1 MCYNCTA
8 IKSYAKGISES
19 MKKGMRVA
27 ALVLVCI
34 LLLSMGASAMAAEY
48 SRYSQAKTAVSNDS
62 TIIMRVN
69 PDSSTQAENVV
80 KTFSRVEGKTFEL
93 LGETGDWYYAR
104 YEGSEGFVRKK
115 DFDLQTA
122 SVSTASTTTP
132 QYSKFSA
139 AKSGVATDSAI
150 WMRATASK
158 DAEVT
163 KKFSGVRGKT
173 FSLLGESGDW
183 YYAQYEGAEG
193 FVRKQDFTLQSGS
206 TSASS
211 TTPQY
216 SKFSAAKS
224 GTATDSAIWMRA
236 AASQDAE
243 VTKKFSGVRGE
254 TFTLLGESG
263 DWYYAQYE
271 GAEGFVRKQDFTLPG
286 QAAPAANLSQPSG
299 DKWGSIKVSG
309 TKINH
314 TIYCNAI
321 SGNDYK
327 YNKSYYNI
335 FSMTNYSSQVTVLM
349 GHNMRKSAGSSKGM
363 FHDLHHVQNAFLGRK
378 TCESCGR
385 SCSGAKTD
393 VFNINYQGY
402 SKWKLLCFYETPSS
416 GSYNVLV
423 STATGTGN
431 PSSWLSTQYAN
442 ARNNNY
448 KGMVLDSSGTGSDRL
463 MVLITCGDTY
473 GSTSTSRLYM
483 VLKAIS

>member
-34 LLLSMGASAMAAEY
+34 LLLSMGAPALAAEY
-48 SRYSQAKTAVSNDS
+48 SRYSQAKAAVSNDS

-69 PDSSTQAENVV
+69 PDSSTQADNVV
-80 KTFSRVEGKTFEL
+80 KTFSQVEGKTFEL

-122 SVSTASTTTP
+122 SASTASTTTP

-150 WMRATASK
+150 WMRAAASK
-158 DAEVT
+158 
-163 KKFSGVRGKT
+163 
-173 FSLLGESGDW
+173 
-183 YYAQYEGAEG
+183 
-193 FVRKQDFTLQSGS
+193 
-206 TSASS
+206 
-211 TTPQY
+211 
-216 SKFSAAKS
+216 
-224 GTATDSAIWMRA
+224 
-236 AASQDAE
+236 DAE

-286 QAAPAANLSQPSG
+286 QTASAANLSQPSG

-423 STATGTGN
+423 NTATNTGS
-431 PSSWLSTQYAN
+431 PSSWISTQYAN
-442 ARNNNY
+442 ARNSNY

>member
-1 MCYNCTA
+1 MCYNCSA

-34 LLLSMGASAMAAEY
+34 LLLSMGAPALAAEY

-69 PDSSTQAENVV
+69 PDSSTQADNVV
-80 KTFSRVEGKTFEL
+80 KTFSQVEGKTFEL

-122 SVSTASTTTP
+122 SASTASTTTP

-139 AKSGVATDSAI
+139 AKSGAATDSAI

-158 DAEVT
+158 
-163 KKFSGVRGKT
+163 
-173 FSLLGESGDW
+173 
-183 YYAQYEGAEG
+183 
-193 FVRKQDFTLQSGS
+193 
-206 TSASS
+206 
-211 TTPQY
+211 
-216 SKFSAAKS
+216 
-224 GTATDSAIWMRA
+224 
-236 AASQDAE
+236 DAE

-286 QAAPAANLSQPSG
+286 QTAPAANLSQPSG

-423 STATGTGN
+423 NTATNTGS
-431 PSSWLSTQYAN
+431 PSSWISTQYAN
-442 ARNNNY
+442 ARNSNY

>member
-34 LLLSMGASAMAAEY
+34 LLLSMGAPAMAAEY
-48 SRYSQAKTAVSNDS
+48 SRYSQAKAAVSNDS

-122 SVSTASTTTP
+122 SASTASTTTP

-139 AKSGVATDSAI
+139 AKSGAATDSAI
-150 WMRATASK
+150 WMRASASK

-163 KKFSGVRGKT
+163 KK
-173 FSLLGESGDW
+173 L
-183 YYAQYEGAEG
+183 
-193 FVRKQDFTLQSGS
+193 
-206 TSASS
+206 
-211 TTPQY
+211 
-216 SKFSAAKS
+216 
-224 GTATDSAIWMRA
+224 
-236 AASQDAE
+236 
-243 VTKKFSGVRGE
+243 SGVRGE

-423 STATGTGN
+423 NTATNTGS
-431 PSSWLSTQYAN
+431 PSSWISTQYAN
-442 ARNNNY
+442 ARNSNY

>member
-34 LLLSMGASAMAAEY
+34 LLLSMGAPALAAEY
-48 SRYSQAKTAVSNDS
+48 SRYSQAKAAVSNDS

-122 SVSTASTTTP
+122 SASTASTTTP

-139 AKSGVATDSAI
+139 AKSGAATDSAI
-150 WMRATASK
+150 WMRASASK
-158 DAEVT
+158 
-163 KKFSGVRGKT
+163 
-173 FSLLGESGDW
+173 
-183 YYAQYEGAEG
+183 
-193 FVRKQDFTLQSGS
+193 
-206 TSASS
+206 
-211 TTPQY
+211 
-216 SKFSAAKS
+216 
-224 GTATDSAIWMRA
+224 
-236 AASQDAE
+236 DAE

-423 STATGTGN
+423 NTATNTGS
-431 PSSWLSTQYAN
+431 PSSWISTQYAN
-442 ARNNNY
+442 ARNSNY

>member
-104 YEGSEGFVRKK
+104 YEG
-115 DFDLQTA
+115 
-122 SVSTASTTTP
+122 
-132 QYSKFSA
+132 
-139 AKSGVATDSAI
+139 
-150 WMRATASK
+150 
-158 DAEVT
+158 
-163 KKFSGVRGKT
+163 
-173 FSLLGESGDW
+173 
-183 YYAQYEGAEG
+183 AEG

-211 TTPQY
+211 TTAQY

-236 AASQDAE
+236 SASKDAE

-286 QAAPAANLSQPSG
+286 QTASAANLSQPSG

-378 TCESCGR
+378 TCGSCGR

-423 STATGTGN
+423 NTATNTGS
-431 PSSWLSTQYAN
+431 PSSWISTQYAN
-442 ARNNNY
+442 ARNSNY

>member
-1 MCYNCTA
+1 
-8 IKSYAKGISES
+8 

-34 LLLSMGASAMAAEY
+34 LLLSMGAPAMAAEY

-69 PDSSTQAENVV
+69 PDSSTQADNVV

-122 SVSTASTTTP
+122 SASTASTTTP

-150 WMRATASK
+150 WMRASASK
-158 DAEVT
+158 
-163 KKFSGVRGKT
+163 
-173 FSLLGESGDW
+173 
-183 YYAQYEGAEG
+183 
-193 FVRKQDFTLQSGS
+193 
-206 TSASS
+206 
-211 TTPQY
+211 
-216 SKFSAAKS
+216 
-224 GTATDSAIWMRA
+224 
-236 AASQDAE
+236 DAE

-286 QAAPAANLSQPSG
+286 QTAPAANLSQPSG

-423 STATGTGN
+423 STATNTGS
-431 PSSWLSTQYAN
+431 PSSWISTQYAN
-442 ARNNNY
+442 ARNSNY

>member
-1 MCYNCTA
+1 
-8 IKSYAKGISES
+8 

-34 LLLSMGASAMAAEY
+34 LLLSMGAPALAAEY

-69 PDSSTQAENVV
+69 PDSSTQADNVV

-122 SVSTASTTTP
+122 SASTASTTTP

-139 AKSGVATDSAI
+139 AKSGAATDSAI
-150 WMRATASK
+150 WMRAT
-158 DAEVT
+158 
-163 KKFSGVRGKT
+163 
-173 FSLLGESGDW
+173 
-183 YYAQYEGAEG
+183 
-193 FVRKQDFTLQSGS
+193 
-206 TSASS
+206 
-211 TTPQY
+211 
-216 SKFSAAKS
+216 
-224 GTATDSAIWMRA
+224 
-236 AASQDAE
+236 ASQDAE

-271 GAEGFVRKQDFTLPG
+271 GAEGFVRKQDFSLPG

-423 STATGTGN
+423 NTATNTGS
-431 PSSWLSTQYAN
+431 PSSWISTQYAN
-442 ARNNNY
+442 ARNSNY

>member
-1 MCYNCTA
+1 MCYNCSA
-8 IKSYAKGISES
+8 IKSYTKGISES

-34 LLLSMGASAMAAEY
+34 LLLSMGAPALAAEY

-122 SVSTASTTTP
+122 SASTASTTTP

-163 KKFSGVRGKT
+163 KKFSGVRG
-173 FSLLGESGDW
+173 
-183 YYAQYEGAEG
+183 
-193 FVRKQDFTLQSGS
+193 
-206 TSASS
+206 
-211 TTPQY
+211 
-216 SKFSAAKS
+216 
-224 GTATDSAIWMRA
+224 
-236 AASQDAE
+236 
-243 VTKKFSGVRGE
+243 E

-286 QAAPAANLSQPSG
+286 QTAPAANLSQPSG

-335 FSMTNYSSQVTVLM
+335 FSMTNYSSQVTVLT

-423 STATGTGN
+423 NTATNTGS
-431 PSSWLSTQYAN
+431 PSSWISTQYAN
-442 ARNNNY
+442 ARNSNY

>member
-48 SRYSQAKTAVSNDS
+48 SRYSQAKAAVSNDS

-69 PDSSTQAENVV
+69 PDSSTQADNVV

-93 LGETGDWYYAR
+93 LGESGDWYYAR

-115 DFDLQTA
+115 DFDLPSA
-122 SVSTASTTTP
+122 STSTASTSTATP

-150 WMRATASK
+150 WMRASASK

-163 KKFSGVRGKT
+163 KK
-173 FSLLGESGDW
+173 L
-183 YYAQYEGAEG
+183 
-193 FVRKQDFTLQSGS
+193 
-206 TSASS
+206 
-211 TTPQY
+211 
-216 SKFSAAKS
+216 
-224 GTATDSAIWMRA
+224 
-236 AASQDAE
+236 
-243 VTKKFSGVRGE
+243 SGVRGE

-271 GAEGFVRKQDFTLPG
+271 GAEGFVRKQDFSLPG

-442 ARNNNY
+442 ARNSNY

>member
-34 LLLSMGASAMAAEY
+34 LLLSMGAPAMAAEY

-69 PDSSTQAENVV
+69 PDSSTQADNVV

-115 DFDLQTA
+115 DFDLPSA
-122 SVSTASTTTP
+122 STSTPATSTATP

-150 WMRATASK
+150 WMRASASK

-163 KKFSGVRGKT
+163 KK
-173 FSLLGESGDW
+173 L
-183 YYAQYEGAEG
+183 
-193 FVRKQDFTLQSGS
+193 
-206 TSASS
+206 
-211 TTPQY
+211 
-216 SKFSAAKS
+216 
-224 GTATDSAIWMRA
+224 
-236 AASQDAE
+236 
-243 VTKKFSGVRGE
+243 SGVRGE

-286 QAAPAANLSQPSG
+286 QTASAANLSQPSG

-378 TCESCGR
+378 TCGSCGR

-423 STATGTGN
+423 NTATNTGS
-431 PSSWLSTQYAN
+431 PSSWISTQYAN
-442 ARNNNY
+442 ARNSNY

>member
-8 IKSYAKGISES
+8 IKSYAKGISKKK
-19 MKKGMRVA
+19 KKGMRVA

-34 LLLSMGASAMAAEY
+34 LLLSMGAPAMAAEY
-48 SRYSQAKTAVSNDS
+48 SRYSQAKAAVSNDS

-69 PDSSTQAENVV
+69 PDSSTQEENVV

-122 SVSTASTTTP
+122 SASTASTTTP

-139 AKSGVATDSAI
+139 AKSGA
-150 WMRATASK
+150 
-158 DAEVT
+158 
-163 KKFSGVRGKT
+163 
-173 FSLLGESGDW
+173 
-183 YYAQYEGAEG
+183 
-193 FVRKQDFTLQSGS
+193 
-206 TSASS
+206 
-211 TTPQY
+211 
-216 SKFSAAKS
+216 
-224 GTATDSAIWMRA
+224 ATDSAIWMRA

-286 QAAPAANLSQPSG
+286 QTASAANLSQPSG

-335 FSMTNYSSQVTVLM
+335 FSMTNYSSQVTVLT

-423 STATGTGN
+423 NTATNTGS
-431 PSSWLSTQYAN
+431 PSSWISTQYAN
-442 ARNNNY
+442 ARNSNY

>member
-19 MKKGMRVA
+19 MKEGMRVA

-34 LLLSMGASAMAAEY
+34 LLLSMGAPALAAEY
-48 SRYSQAKTAVSNDS
+48 SRYSQAKAAVSNDS

-69 PDSSTQAENVV
+69 PDSSTQADNVV

-115 DFDLQTA
+115 DFDLPSA
-122 SVSTASTTTP
+122 SASTASTTTP

-139 AKSGVATDSAI
+139 AKSGAATDSAI

-173 FSLLGESGDW
+173 FTLLGENGDW
-183 YYAQYEGAEG
+183 YYAQYEGA
-193 FVRKQDFTLQSGS
+193 T
-206 TSASS
+206 
-211 TTPQY
+211 
-216 SKFSAAKS
+216 
-224 GTATDSAIWMRA
+224 
-236 AASQDAE
+236 
-243 VTKKFSGVRGE
+243 
-254 TFTLLGESG
+254 
-263 DWYYAQYE
+263 
-271 GAEGFVRKQDFTLPG
+271 GFVRKQDFTLPG
-286 QAAPAANLSQPSG
+286 QTASAANLSQPSG

-423 STATGTGN
+423 NTATNTGS
-431 PSSWLSTQYAN
+431 PSSWISTQYAN
-442 ARNNNY
+442 ARNSNY

>member
-1 MCYNCTA
+1 
-8 IKSYAKGISES
+8 

-69 PDSSTQAENVV
+69 PDSSTQADNVV

-122 SVSTASTTTP
+122 SASTASTTTP

-139 AKSGVATDSAI
+139 AKSGAATDSAI
-150 WMRATASK
+150 WMRASASK

-163 KKFSGVRGKT
+163 KK
-173 FSLLGESGDW
+173 L
-183 YYAQYEGAEG
+183 
-193 FVRKQDFTLQSGS
+193 
-206 TSASS
+206 
-211 TTPQY
+211 
-216 SKFSAAKS
+216 
-224 GTATDSAIWMRA
+224 
-236 AASQDAE
+236 
-243 VTKKFSGVRGE
+243 SGVRGE

-286 QAAPAANLSQPSG
+286 QTAPAANLSQPSG

-423 STATGTGN
+423 NTATNTGS
-431 PSSWLSTQYAN
+431 PSSWISTQYAN
-442 ARNNNY
+442 ARNSNY

>member
-34 LLLSMGASAMAAEY
+34 LLLSMGAPALAAEY
-48 SRYSQAKTAVSNDS
+48 SRYSQAKAAVSNDS

-69 PDSSTQAENVV
+69 PDSSTQADNVV

-115 DFDLQTA
+115 DFDLPSA
-122 SVSTASTTTP
+122 STSTPATSTATP

-150 WMRATASK
+150 WMRASASK
-158 DAEVT
+158 
-163 KKFSGVRGKT
+163 
-173 FSLLGESGDW
+173 
-183 YYAQYEGAEG
+183 
-193 FVRKQDFTLQSGS
+193 
-206 TSASS
+206 
-211 TTPQY
+211 
-216 SKFSAAKS
+216 
-224 GTATDSAIWMRA
+224 
-236 AASQDAE
+236 DAE

-286 QAAPAANLSQPSG
+286 QTASAANLSQPSG

-423 STATGTGN
+423 NTATNTGS
-431 PSSWLSTQYAN
+431 PSSWISTQYAN
-442 ARNNNY
+442 ARNSNY

>member
-34 LLLSMGASAMAAEY
+34 LLLSMGAPAMAAEY
-48 SRYSQAKTAVSNDS
+48 SRYSQAKAAVSNDS

-122 SVSTASTTTP
+122 SASTASTTTP

-163 KKFSGVRGKT
+163 KKLSGVRGKT
-173 FSLLGESGDW
+173 FS
-183 YYAQYEGAEG
+183 
-193 FVRKQDFTLQSGS
+193 
-206 TSASS
+206 
-211 TTPQY
+211 
-216 SKFSAAKS
+216 
-224 GTATDSAIWMRA
+224 
-236 AASQDAE
+236 
-243 VTKKFSGVRGE
+243 
-254 TFTLLGESG
+254 LLGESG

-423 STATGTGN
+423 NTATNTGS
-431 PSSWLSTQYAN
+431 PSSWISTQYAN
-442 ARNNNY
+442 ARNSNY

>member
-34 LLLSMGASAMAAEY
+34 LLLSMGAPAMAAEY
-48 SRYSQAKTAVSNDS
+48 SRYSQAKAAVSNDS

-122 SVSTASTTTP
+122 SASTASTTTP

-139 AKSGVATDSAI
+139 AKSGAATDSAI

-158 DAEVT
+158 
-163 KKFSGVRGKT
+163 
-173 FSLLGESGDW
+173 
-183 YYAQYEGAEG
+183 
-193 FVRKQDFTLQSGS
+193 
-206 TSASS
+206 
-211 TTPQY
+211 
-216 SKFSAAKS
+216 
-224 GTATDSAIWMRA
+224 
-236 AASQDAE
+236 DAE

-286 QAAPAANLSQPSG
+286 QTAPAANLSQPSG

-335 FSMTNYSSQVTVLM
+335 FSMTNYSSQVTVLT

-423 STATGTGN
+423 NTATNTGS
-431 PSSWLSTQYAN
+431 PSSWISTQYAN
-442 ARNNNY
+442 ARNSNY

>member
-1 MCYNCTA
+1 
-8 IKSYAKGISES
+8 

-34 LLLSMGASAMAAEY
+34 LLLSMGAPALAAEY
-48 SRYSQAKTAVSNDS
+48 SRYSQAKAAVSNDS

-69 PDSSTQAENVV
+69 PDSSTQADNVV

-104 YEGSEGFVRKK
+104 YEGSEGFVRK
-115 DFDLQTA
+115 
-122 SVSTASTTTP
+122 
-132 QYSKFSA
+132 
-139 AKSGVATDSAI
+139 
-150 WMRATASK
+150 
-158 DAEVT
+158 
-163 KKFSGVRGKT
+163 
-173 FSLLGESGDW
+173 
-183 YYAQYEGAEG
+183 
-193 FVRKQDFTLQSGS
+193 QDFTLQSGS

-224 GTATDSAIWMRA
+224 GAATDSAIWMRA
-236 AASQDAE
+236 TASKDAE
-243 VTKKFSGVRGE
+243 VTKKLSGVRGE

-271 GAEGFVRKQDFTLPG
+271 GAEGFVRKQDFSLPG
-286 QAAPAANLSQPSG
+286 QTASAANLSQPSG

-402 SKWKLLCFYETPSS
+402 SKWKLLCFYETPAS

-423 STATGTGN
+423 NTATNTGS
-431 PSSWLSTQYAN
+431 PSSWISTQYAN
-442 ARNNNY
+442 ARNSNY

>member
-1 MCYNCTA
+1 
-8 IKSYAKGISES
+8 

-48 SRYSQAKTAVSNDS
+48 SRYSQAKAAVSNDS

-69 PDSSTQAENVV
+69 PDSSTQADNVV

-115 DFDLQTA
+115 DFDLPSA
-122 SVSTASTTTP
+122 STSTASTSTATP

-150 WMRATASK
+150 WMRASASK

-163 KKFSGVRGKT
+163 KK
-173 FSLLGESGDW
+173 L
-183 YYAQYEGAEG
+183 
-193 FVRKQDFTLQSGS
+193 
-206 TSASS
+206 
-211 TTPQY
+211 
-216 SKFSAAKS
+216 
-224 GTATDSAIWMRA
+224 
-236 AASQDAE
+236 
-243 VTKKFSGVRGE
+243 SGVRGE

-271 GAEGFVRKQDFTLPG
+271 GAEGFVRKQDFSLPG

-442 ARNNNY
+442 ARNSNY

>member
-1 MCYNCTA
+1 
-8 IKSYAKGISES
+8 

-34 LLLSMGASAMAAEY
+34 LLLSMGAPAMAAEY

-69 PDSSTQAENVV
+69 PDSSTQADNVV

-122 SVSTASTTTP
+122 SASTASTTTP

-150 WMRATASK
+150 WMRASASK
-158 DAEVT
+158 
-163 KKFSGVRGKT
+163 
-173 FSLLGESGDW
+173 
-183 YYAQYEGAEG
+183 
-193 FVRKQDFTLQSGS
+193 
-206 TSASS
+206 
-211 TTPQY
+211 
-216 SKFSAAKS
+216 
-224 GTATDSAIWMRA
+224 
-236 AASQDAE
+236 DAE

-286 QAAPAANLSQPSG
+286 QTAPAANLSQPSG

-423 STATGTGN
+423 NTATNTGS
-431 PSSWLSTQYAN
+431 PSSWISTQYAN
-442 ARNNNY
+442 ARNSNY

>member
-1 MCYNCTA
+1 
-8 IKSYAKGISES
+8 

-122 SVSTASTTTP
+122 SASTASTTTP

-139 AKSGVATDSAI
+139 AKSGAATDSAI

-158 DAEVT
+158 
-163 KKFSGVRGKT
+163 
-173 FSLLGESGDW
+173 
-183 YYAQYEGAEG
+183 
-193 FVRKQDFTLQSGS
+193 
-206 TSASS
+206 
-211 TTPQY
+211 
-216 SKFSAAKS
+216 
-224 GTATDSAIWMRA
+224 
-236 AASQDAE
+236 DAE

-286 QAAPAANLSQPSG
+286 QTAPAANLSQPSG

-393 VFNINYQGY
+393 VININYQGY

-423 STATGTGN
+423 NTATNTGS
-431 PSSWLSTQYAN
+431 PSSWISTQYAN
-442 ARNNNY
+442 ARNSNY

>member
-34 LLLSMGASAMAAEY
+34 LLLSMGAPAMAAEY
-48 SRYSQAKTAVSNDS
+48 SRYSQAKAAVSNDS

-69 PDSSTQAENVV
+69 PDSSTQADNVV

-122 SVSTASTTTP
+122 SASTASTTTP

-150 WMRATASK
+150 WMRASASK
-158 DAEVT
+158 
-163 KKFSGVRGKT
+163 
-173 FSLLGESGDW
+173 
-183 YYAQYEGAEG
+183 
-193 FVRKQDFTLQSGS
+193 
-206 TSASS
+206 
-211 TTPQY
+211 
-216 SKFSAAKS
+216 
-224 GTATDSAIWMRA
+224 
-236 AASQDAE
+236 DAE

-286 QAAPAANLSQPSG
+286 QTASAANLSQPSG

-423 STATGTGN
+423 NTATNTGS
-431 PSSWLSTQYAN
+431 PSSWISTQYAN
-442 ARNNNY
+442 ARNSNY

>member
-34 LLLSMGASAMAAEY
+34 LLLSMGAPAMAAEY
-48 SRYSQAKTAVSNDS
+48 SRYSQAKAAVSNDS

-69 PDSSTQAENVV
+69 PDSSTQADNVV

-122 SVSTASTTTP
+122 SASTASTTTP

-150 WMRATASK
+150 WMRASASK
-158 DAEVT
+158 
-163 KKFSGVRGKT
+163 
-173 FSLLGESGDW
+173 
-183 YYAQYEGAEG
+183 
-193 FVRKQDFTLQSGS
+193 
-206 TSASS
+206 
-211 TTPQY
+211 
-216 SKFSAAKS
+216 
-224 GTATDSAIWMRA
+224 
-236 AASQDAE
+236 DAE

-286 QAAPAANLSQPSG
+286 QTAPAANLSQPSG

-423 STATGTGN
+423 NTATNTGS
-431 PSSWLSTQYAN
+431 PSSWISTQYAN
-442 ARNNNY
+442 ARNSNY

>member
-48 SRYSQAKTAVSNDS
+48 SRYSQAKAAVSNDS

-69 PDSSTQAENVV
+69 PDSSTQADNVV

-122 SVSTASTTTP
+122 SASTASTTTP

-139 AKSGVATDSAI
+139 AKSGAATDSAI
-150 WMRATASK
+150 WMRASASK
-158 DAEVT
+158 
-163 KKFSGVRGKT
+163 
-173 FSLLGESGDW
+173 
-183 YYAQYEGAEG
+183 
-193 FVRKQDFTLQSGS
+193 
-206 TSASS
+206 
-211 TTPQY
+211 
-216 SKFSAAKS
+216 
-224 GTATDSAIWMRA
+224 
-236 AASQDAE
+236 DAE

-299 DKWGSIKVSG
+299 NKWGSIKVSG

-423 STATGTGN
+423 NTATNTGS
-431 PSSWLSTQYAN
+431 PSSWISTQYAN
-442 ARNNNY
+442 ARNSNY

>member
-1 MCYNCTA
+1 
-8 IKSYAKGISES
+8 

-34 LLLSMGASAMAAEY
+34 LLLSMGAPALAAEY

-69 PDSSTQAENVV
+69 PDSSTQADNVV

-122 SVSTASTTTP
+122 SASTASTTTP
-132 QYSKFSA
+132 PYSKFSA
-139 AKSGVATDSAI
+139 AKSGAATDSAI

-163 KKFSGVRGKT
+163 KKFSGVRGKI

-193 FVRKQDFTLQSGS
+193 FVRKQDFS
-206 TSASS
+206 
-211 TTPQY
+211 
-216 SKFSAAKS
+216 
-224 GTATDSAIWMRA
+224 
-236 AASQDAE
+236 
-243 VTKKFSGVRGE
+243 
-254 TFTLLGESG
+254 
-263 DWYYAQYE
+263 
-271 GAEGFVRKQDFTLPG
+271 LPG
-286 QAAPAANLSQPSG
+286 QTAPAANLSQPSG

-423 STATGTGN
+423 NTATNTGS
-431 PSSWLSTQYAN
+431 PSSWISTQYAN
-442 ARNNNY
+442 ARNSNY

>member
-34 LLLSMGASAMAAEY
+34 LLLSMGAPAMAAEY

-122 SVSTASTTTP
+122 SASTASTTTP

-163 KKFSGVRGKT
+163 KKFSGVRG
-173 FSLLGESGDW
+173 
-183 YYAQYEGAEG
+183 
-193 FVRKQDFTLQSGS
+193 
-206 TSASS
+206 
-211 TTPQY
+211 
-216 SKFSAAKS
+216 
-224 GTATDSAIWMRA
+224 
-236 AASQDAE
+236 
-243 VTKKFSGVRGE
+243 E

-271 GAEGFVRKQDFTLPG
+271 GAEGFVRKQDFSLPG
-286 QAAPAANLSQPSG
+286 QTASAANLSQPSG

-423 STATGTGN
+423 NTATNTGS
-431 PSSWLSTQYAN
+431 PSSWISTQYAN
-442 ARNNNY
+442 ARNSNY

>member
-1 MCYNCTA
+1 
-8 IKSYAKGISES
+8 
-19 MKKGMRVA
+19 MKKGLRIT

-34 LLLSMGASAMAAEY
+34 LLLGMGAPALAAEY
-48 SRYSQAKTAVSNDS
+48 SRYSQAKAAVSNDS

-122 SVSTASTTTP
+122 SASTASTTTP

-139 AKSGVATDSAI
+139 AKSGAATDSAI

-158 DAEVT
+158 
-163 KKFSGVRGKT
+163 
-173 FSLLGESGDW
+173 
-183 YYAQYEGAEG
+183 
-193 FVRKQDFTLQSGS
+193 
-206 TSASS
+206 
-211 TTPQY
+211 
-216 SKFSAAKS
+216 
-224 GTATDSAIWMRA
+224 
-236 AASQDAE
+236 DAE

-423 STATGTGN
+423 NTATNTGS
-431 PSSWLSTQYAN
+431 PSSWISTQYAN
-442 ARNNNY
+442 ARNSNY

>member
-34 LLLSMGASAMAAEY
+34 LLLSMGAPALAAEY

-69 PDSSTQAENVV
+69 PDSSTQADNVV

-115 DFDLQTA
+115 DFDLPSA
-122 SVSTASTTTP
+122 STSTPATSTATP

-193 FVRKQDFTLQSGS
+193 FVRKQDFTL
-206 TSASS
+206 
-211 TTPQY
+211 
-216 SKFSAAKS
+216 
-224 GTATDSAIWMRA
+224 
-236 AASQDAE
+236 
-243 VTKKFSGVRGE
+243 
-254 TFTLLGESG
+254 
-263 DWYYAQYE
+263 
-271 GAEGFVRKQDFTLPG
+271 PG
-286 QAAPAANLSQPSG
+286 QTAPAANLSQPSG

-423 STATGTGN
+423 NTATNTGS
-431 PSSWLSTQYAN
+431 PSSWISTQYAN
-442 ARNNNY
+442 ARNSNY
-448 KGMVLDSSGTGSDRL
+448 KGMILDSSGTGSDRL

>member
-34 LLLSMGASAMAAEY
+34 LLLSMGAPALAAEY

-69 PDSSTQAENVV
+69 PDSSTQADNVV
-80 KTFSRVEGKTFEL
+80 KTFSRVEGKTFAL
-93 LGETGDWYYAR
+93 LGESGDWYYAR

-122 SVSTASTTTP
+122 SASTAST
-132 QYSKFSA
+132 
-139 AKSGVATDSAI
+139 
-150 WMRATASK
+150 
-158 DAEVT
+158 
-163 KKFSGVRGKT
+163 
-173 FSLLGESGDW
+173 
-183 YYAQYEGAEG
+183 
-193 FVRKQDFTLQSGS
+193 
-206 TSASS
+206 

-236 AASQDAE
+236 SASKDAE
-243 VTKKFSGVRGE
+243 VTKKLSGVRGE

-423 STATGTGN
+423 NTATNTGS
-431 PSSWLSTQYAN
+431 PSSWISTQYAN
-442 ARNNNY
+442 ARNSNY

>member
-1 MCYNCTA
+1 
-8 IKSYAKGISES
+8 

-34 LLLSMGASAMAAEY
+34 LLLSMGAPALAAEY

-69 PDSSTQAENVV
+69 PDSSTQADNVV

-122 SVSTASTTTP
+122 SASTASTTTP
-132 QYSKFSA
+132 PYSKFSA
-139 AKSGVATDSAI
+139 AKSGAATDSAI

-193 FVRKQDFTLQSGS
+193 FVRKQDFS
-206 TSASS
+206 
-211 TTPQY
+211 
-216 SKFSAAKS
+216 
-224 GTATDSAIWMRA
+224 
-236 AASQDAE
+236 
-243 VTKKFSGVRGE
+243 
-254 TFTLLGESG
+254 
-263 DWYYAQYE
+263 
-271 GAEGFVRKQDFTLPG
+271 LPG
-286 QAAPAANLSQPSG
+286 QTAPAANLSQPSG

-423 STATGTGN
+423 NTATNTGS
-431 PSSWLSTQYAN
+431 PSSWISTQYAN
-442 ARNNNY
+442 ARNSNY

>member
-34 LLLSMGASAMAAEY
+34 LLLSMGAPALAAEY

-69 PDSSTQAENVV
+69 PDSSTQADNVV

-122 SVSTASTTTP
+122 SASTASTTTP

-139 AKSGVATDSAI
+139 AKSGAATDSAI

-158 DAEVT
+158 
-163 KKFSGVRGKT
+163 
-173 FSLLGESGDW
+173 
-183 YYAQYEGAEG
+183 
-193 FVRKQDFTLQSGS
+193 
-206 TSASS
+206 
-211 TTPQY
+211 
-216 SKFSAAKS
+216 
-224 GTATDSAIWMRA
+224 
-236 AASQDAE
+236 DAE

-423 STATGTGN
+423 NTATNTGS
-431 PSSWLSTQYAN
+431 PSSWISTQYAN
-442 ARNNNY
+442 ARNSNY

>member
-1 MCYNCTA
+1 
-8 IKSYAKGISES
+8 
-19 MKKGMRVA
+19 MKKGLRIT

-48 SRYSQAKTAVSNDS
+48 SRYSQAKAAVSNDS

-69 PDSSTQAENVV
+69 PDSSTQADNVV

-122 SVSTASTTTP
+122 SASTASTTTP

-163 KKFSGVRGKT
+163 KKFSGVRG
-173 FSLLGESGDW
+173 
-183 YYAQYEGAEG
+183 
-193 FVRKQDFTLQSGS
+193 
-206 TSASS
+206 
-211 TTPQY
+211 
-216 SKFSAAKS
+216 
-224 GTATDSAIWMRA
+224 
-236 AASQDAE
+236 
-243 VTKKFSGVRGE
+243 E

-286 QAAPAANLSQPSG
+286 QTAPAANLSQPSG

-423 STATGTGN
+423 NTATNTGS
-431 PSSWLSTQYAN
+431 PSSWISTQYAN
-442 ARNNNY
+442 ARNSNY

-473 GSTSTSRLYM
+473 GSTSTSRLYL
-483 VLKAIS
+483 VLKALS

>member
-1 MCYNCTA
+1 
-8 IKSYAKGISES
+8 

-34 LLLSMGASAMAAEY
+34 LLLSMGAPAMAAEY

-69 PDSSTQAENVV
+69 PDSSTQADNVV

-122 SVSTASTTTP
+122 SASTASTTTP

-139 AKSGVATDSAI
+139 AKSGAATDSAI

-163 KKFSGVRGKT
+163 KK
-173 FSLLGESGDW
+173 L
-183 YYAQYEGAEG
+183 
-193 FVRKQDFTLQSGS
+193 
-206 TSASS
+206 
-211 TTPQY
+211 
-216 SKFSAAKS
+216 
-224 GTATDSAIWMRA
+224 
-236 AASQDAE
+236 
-243 VTKKFSGVRGE
+243 SGVRGE

-271 GAEGFVRKQDFTLPG
+271 GAEGFVRKQDFSLPG

-423 STATGTGN
+423 NTATNTGS
-431 PSSWLSTQYAN
+431 PSSWISTQYAN
-442 ARNNNY
+442 ARNSNY

>member
-1 MCYNCTA
+1 
-8 IKSYAKGISES
+8 

-69 PDSSTQAENVV
+69 PDSSTQADNVV

-115 DFDLQTA
+115 DFDLPSA
-122 SVSTASTTTP
+122 STSTPATSTATP

-150 WMRATASK
+150 WMRATAS
-158 DAEVT
+158 
-163 KKFSGVRGKT
+163 
-173 FSLLGESGDW
+173 
-183 YYAQYEGAEG
+183 
-193 FVRKQDFTLQSGS
+193 
-206 TSASS
+206 
-211 TTPQY
+211 
-216 SKFSAAKS
+216 
-224 GTATDSAIWMRA
+224 
-236 AASQDAE
+236 QDAE

-254 TFTLLGESG
+254 TFTLLGENG

-286 QAAPAANLSQPSG
+286 QTAPAANLSQPSG

-402 SKWKLLCFYETPSS
+402 SKWKLLCFYETPAS

-423 STATGTGN
+423 NTATNTGS
-431 PSSWLSTQYAN
+431 PSSWISTQYAN
-442 ARNNNY
+442 ARNSNY

>member
-1 MCYNCTA
+1 
-8 IKSYAKGISES
+8 
-19 MKKGMRVA
+19 MKKGLRIT

-34 LLLSMGASAMAAEY
+34 LLLGMGAPALAAEY

-69 PDSSTQAENVV
+69 PDSATQAENVV

-122 SVSTASTTTP
+122 SASTASTTTP

-163 KKFSGVRGKT
+163 KKFSGVRG
-173 FSLLGESGDW
+173 
-183 YYAQYEGAEG
+183 
-193 FVRKQDFTLQSGS
+193 
-206 TSASS
+206 
-211 TTPQY
+211 
-216 SKFSAAKS
+216 
-224 GTATDSAIWMRA
+224 
-236 AASQDAE
+236 
-243 VTKKFSGVRGE
+243 E

-271 GAEGFVRKQDFTLPG
+271 GAEGFVRKQDFSLPG

-423 STATGTGN
+423 NTATNTGS
-431 PSSWLSTQYAN
+431 PSSWISTQYAN
-442 ARNNNY
+442 ARNSNY

>member
-34 LLLSMGASAMAAEY
+34 LLLSMGAPAMAAEY
-48 SRYSQAKTAVSNDS
+48 SRYSQAKAAVSNDS

-69 PDSSTQAENVV
+69 PDSSTQADNVV

-122 SVSTASTTTP
+122 SASTASTTTP

-193 FVRKQDFTLQSGS
+193 FVRKQDFS
-206 TSASS
+206 
-211 TTPQY
+211 
-216 SKFSAAKS
+216 
-224 GTATDSAIWMRA
+224 
-236 AASQDAE
+236 
-243 VTKKFSGVRGE
+243 
-254 TFTLLGESG
+254 
-263 DWYYAQYE
+263 
-271 GAEGFVRKQDFTLPG
+271 LPG
-286 QAAPAANLSQPSG
+286 QTASAANLSQPSG

-423 STATGTGN
+423 NTATNTGS
-431 PSSWLSTQYAN
+431 PSSWISTQYAN
-442 ARNNNY
+442 ARNSNY

>member
-48 SRYSQAKTAVSNDS
+48 SRYSQAKAAVSNDS

-69 PDSSTQAENVV
+69 PDSSTQADNVV

-115 DFDLQTA
+115 DFDLPSA
-122 SVSTASTTTP
+122 STSTPATSTATP

-150 WMRATASK
+150 WMRASASK

-163 KKFSGVRGKT
+163 KK
-173 FSLLGESGDW
+173 L
-183 YYAQYEGAEG
+183 
-193 FVRKQDFTLQSGS
+193 
-206 TSASS
+206 
-211 TTPQY
+211 
-216 SKFSAAKS
+216 
-224 GTATDSAIWMRA
+224 
-236 AASQDAE
+236 
-243 VTKKFSGVRGE
+243 SGVRGE

-271 GAEGFVRKQDFTLPG
+271 GAEGFVRKQDFSLPG

-442 ARNNNY
+442 ARNSNY
-448 KGMVLDSSGTGSDRL
+448 KGMVVDSSGTGSDRL